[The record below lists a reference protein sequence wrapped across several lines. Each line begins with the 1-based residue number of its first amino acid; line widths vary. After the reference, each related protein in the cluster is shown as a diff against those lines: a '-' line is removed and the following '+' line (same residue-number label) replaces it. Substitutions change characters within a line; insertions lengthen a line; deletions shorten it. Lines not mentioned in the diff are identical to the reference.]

1 MEAFVVIWGYLVINT
16 LWSEE
21 KGREI
26 PVKFSLYSPIYYND
40 GERRNN
46 YDTEEVT

>member
-1 MEAFVVIWGYLVINT
+1 MLEAFVVIWGYLVDT

-26 PVKFSLYSPIYYND
+26 PVKFSLYSPPHLL
-40 GERRNN
+40 
-46 YDTEEVT
+46 